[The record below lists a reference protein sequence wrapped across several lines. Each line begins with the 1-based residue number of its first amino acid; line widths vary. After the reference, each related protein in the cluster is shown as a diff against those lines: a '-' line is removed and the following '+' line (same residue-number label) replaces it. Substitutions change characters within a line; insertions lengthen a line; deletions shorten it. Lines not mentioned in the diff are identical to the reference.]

1 MSQKTNNSV
10 FYVEFPAIDL
20 GATKQFYQKAFGW
33 TFEDYGPA
41 YIAFEDGQLAGGFYQ
56 AEGPAPHGLL
66 VVLWGDDLK
75 ASQLAVEQAGGVI
88 TKPIFDYPGGR
99 RFHFTDP
106 NGNELSVC
114 GEA

>member
-1 MSQKTNNSV
+1 MSQKVNNAV
-10 FYVEFPAIDL
+10 FYVELPATDL
-20 GATKQFYQKAFGW
+20 VATKQFYQKAFGW

-41 YIAFEDGQLAGGFYQ
+41 YIAFEDRQLAGGFYQ
-56 AEGPAPHGLL
+56 AEGPAARGLL
-66 VVLWGDDLK
+66 VALWGNDLE

-106 NGNELSVC
+106 NDNELSVC